1 MWFSAPPLVAAKD
14 VGNAARGATPPEPK
28 SVACGDSF
36 KRQREVAEIGN
47 HFPTTTKEPPTK
59 SNFSRP
65 AD

>member
-14 VGNAARGATPPEPK
+14 VGNAAREATPPEPK

-36 KRQREVAEIGN
+36 KRQQEVAESGN
-47 HFPTTTKEPPTK
+47 HLPTTTKDPSTK
-59 SNFSRP
+59 SNFSRS